1 MSIEEEITAL
11 EARIAELRLEYEHY
25 FMGRRPTEP
34 QSLRIQVEKIARQLA
49 SQPIRNTAQR
59 FRFHSVQAR
68 LQSFR
73 RKWEATLREI
83 EAGTYQKHLFKME
96 LREREASAPRS
107 ALTDRSKEV
116 DRAELFDAYQAAAE
130 ECGQDL
136 GGLTAAKLAQVVG
149 RQEAQLKSKLGCAR
163 VDFRVVVEAGR
174 VKVKASAAR

>member
-1 MSIEEEITAL
+1 MSIEEEITSL
-11 EARIAELRLEYEHY
+11 EARMAELRLEYEHY

-34 QSLRIQVEKIARQLA
+34 QSLRIQVEKNARQLS

-59 FRFHSVQAR
+59 FRFHSLQAR
-68 LQSFR
+68 LQAFR

-96 LREREASAPRS
+96 LREREAAIPRKP
-107 ALTDRSKEV
+107 LPERSKKM
-116 DRAELFDAYQAAAE
+116 DRDALFDAYQAAAA
-130 ECGQDL
+130 ECGQNL
-136 GGLTAAKLAQVVG
+136 EGLTAAKLAQVVG